1 MKPESKKNRGKA
13 GASSVVDTQNN
24 GVESCYDLS
33 NLSNALAVI
42 APPAIVNPTESST
55 ISATRKDGGSSS
67 SAYDFGDFSMELSAI
82 EHKEKKIAALRA
94 RSHRKREYL
103 RMRHVFLDDILCP
116 STPVPRAMSAA
127 DDAAI
132 RPSRRL
138 IHHPLVDFPVVANWT
153 RALHEGF
160 SKLSVEQPVVE
171 EVAEDGSR
179 VLNPTTARP
188 TPQLEERSFPIMYR
202 LSRIVSLGRRRRHCR
217 NCYSIELCSRPP
229 QWNLSATWEVNLN
242 KGKMGQSFPVSY
254 LIAANVISADRA
266 KSTSRWPKIFA
277 LKLQEEDSS
286 QVFRRAAF
294 ETERREQVD
303 CISQELQ
310 DTKVVI

>member
-1 MKPESKKNRGKA
+1 MKPESKKNRGKT
-13 GASSVVDTQNN
+13 GASSVADIQNN
-24 GVESCYDLS
+24 GVDSCYDFS
-33 NLSNALAVI
+33 NLSNALTVI

-55 ISATRKDGGSSS
+55 ILATRKDGGSSS

-127 DDAAI
+127 DDAAAI

-138 IHHPLVDFPVVANWT
+138 RNHPLVDFPLVANWT
-153 RALHEGF
+153 RSLHEGF
-160 SKLSVEQPVVE
+160 SKLSVKQPLVD
-171 EVAEDGSR
+171 EVAEDGSQ

-188 TPQLEERSFPIMYR
+188 TQELEERSFPIMYR

-217 NCYSIELCSRPP
+217 
-229 QWNLSATWEVNLN
+229 
-242 KGKMGQSFPVSY
+242 
-254 LIAANVISADRA
+254 
-266 KSTSRWPKIFA
+266 
-277 LKLQEEDSS
+277 
-286 QVFRRAAF
+286 
-294 ETERREQVD
+294 
-303 CISQELQ
+303 
-310 DTKVVI
+310 VVP